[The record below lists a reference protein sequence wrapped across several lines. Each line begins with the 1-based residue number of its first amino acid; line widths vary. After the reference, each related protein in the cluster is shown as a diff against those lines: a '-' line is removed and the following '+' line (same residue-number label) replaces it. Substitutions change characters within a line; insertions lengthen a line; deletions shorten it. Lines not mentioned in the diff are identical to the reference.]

1 MIFMNIPSLYELF
14 QERWGRFQT
23 GWLISDTHFGDEEL
37 RAGMPNRP
45 SDEEIVKS
53 INSCVGKND
62 LLIHLGDVG
71 DVEYVRK
78 LKGYKVLIMGNH
90 DAGASNYK
98 RQKVTKAIPA
108 DGFTYSEVLDFVK
121 NEYPNW
127 SVHVEKQ
134 NPFWLITID
143 NGLFDEVYEGAL
155 IVGEKLILTHEPVEI
170 SWLFNI
176 HGHNHQGNVKT
187 GNHLNVCTDVVGHKP
202 VSLNKFLKE
211 GHLSKIQTIHRAC
224 IDNAIER
231 KKKRGGKR
239 VGQK

>member
-1 MIFMNIPSLYELF
+1 MNIPSLYELF
-14 QERWGRFQT
+14 QEKWGRFQS
-23 GWLISDTHFGDEEL
+23 GWMISDTHFGDKDL
-37 RAGMPNRP
+37 RAGMDRP

-53 INSCVGKND
+53 INSKVGKCD
-62 LLIHLGDVG
+62 LLIHMGDVG

-98 RQKVTKAIPA
+98 RHREMVVINAY
-108 DGFTYSEVLDFVK
+108 DFTQEEAVEEMKRRYPGYSIKFECMDRAGWIF
-121 NEYPNW
+121 
-127 SVHVEKQ
+127 S
-134 NPFWLITID
+134 ID
-143 NGLFDEVYEGAL
+143 NKLFDEVYEGAL
-155 IVGEKLILTHEPVEI
+155 IVGEKLMLSHEPVEI
-170 SWLFNI
+170 PWLFNI

-187 GNHLNVCTDVVGHKP
+187 GNHLNVCADVVGYEP

-231 KKKRGGKR
+231 KKKRGGKKI
-239 VGQK
+239 GQK

>member
-1 MIFMNIPSLYELF
+1 MNIPSLYELF
-14 QERWGRFQT
+14 QERWGKFQT
-23 GWLISDTHFGDEEL
+23 GWMISDTHFGDEDL

-53 INSCVGKND
+53 INSKVGKND
-62 LLIHLGDVG
+62 LLIHMGDVG
-71 DVEYVRK
+71 NIEYVRQ

-98 RQKVTKAIPA
+98 RQYAYKDYNQAWTLERAIA
-108 DGFTYSEVLDFVK
+108 DMRERYPGWKITYLQLSTG
-121 NEYPNW
+121 W
-127 SVHVEKQ
+127 
-134 NPFWLITID
+134 IRCTAD
-143 NGLFDEVYEGAL
+143 NCLFDEVYEGAL
-155 IVGEKLILTHEPVEI
+155 MIGEKLMLSHEPVEI
-170 SWLFNI
+170 PWLFNI

-187 GNHLNVCTDVVGHKP
+187 SNHLNVCADVVGYEP

-231 KKKRGGKR
+231 KKKRGGKKIR
-239 VGQK
+239 QK

>member
-1 MIFMNIPSLYELF
+1 
-14 QERWGRFQT
+14 
-23 GWLISDTHFGDEEL
+23 
-37 RAGMPNRP
+37 MPNRP

-90 DAGASNYK
+90 DAGASNYQRKNICEMFNANKYTKQEAMADMAK
-98 RQKVTKAIPA
+98 RFPGWKISAHPSIDEQWAVYA
-108 DGFTYSEVLDFVK
+108 DNL
-121 NEYPNW
+121 
-127 SVHVEKQ
+127 
-134 NPFWLITID
+134 
-143 NGLFDEVYEGAL
+143 LFDEVYEGAL

-170 SWLFNI
+170 FWLFNI

-187 GNHLNVCTDVVGHKP
+187 NNHLNVCADVVGHKP
-202 VSLNKFLKE
+202 VSFNKFLKE

-239 VGQK
+239 IGQK

>member
-1 MIFMNIPSLYELF
+1 MNIPSLYELF
-14 QERWGRFQT
+14 QERWGKFQT
-23 GWLISDTHFGDEEL
+23 GWMISDTHFGDEDL

-71 DVEYVRK
+71 DVEHVRK

-90 DAGASNYK
+90 DLGASNYK
-98 RQKVTKAIPA
+98 RQKITRNIPVNEM
-108 DGFTYSEVLDFVK
+108 TLLEVRELASK
-121 NEYPNW
+121 NYPNW
-127 SVHVEKQ
+127 KIHIEQYGSYWIVTV
-134 NPFWLITID
+134 D
-143 NGLFDEVYEGAL
+143 NGLFDEVYESAL

-170 SWLFNI
+170 PWLFNI

-187 GNHLNVCTDVVGHKP
+187 GNHLNVCADVVGYEP

-211 GHLSKIQTIHRAC
+211 GHLSKIQTIHRTC

-239 VGQK
+239 IGQK

>member
-1 MIFMNIPSLYELF
+1 MIFMNIPSLYGLF
-14 QERWGRFQT
+14 QERWGKFQT
-23 GWLISDTHFGDEEL
+23 GWMISDTHFGDEDL
-37 RAGMPNRP
+37 KAGMTRP
-45 SDEEIVKS
+45 SDEDIVKS

-90 DAGASNYK
+90 DSGASNYK
-98 RQKVTKAIPA
+98 RQFAQKEYNQCWTVEGAFA
-108 DGFTYSEVLDFVK
+108 DMKKL
-121 NEYPNW
+121 YPGW
-127 SVHVEKQ
+127 KISFHQVSTGYIVC
-134 NPFWLITID
+134 TAD

-170 SWLFNI
+170 PWLFNI

-187 GNHLNVCTDVVGHKP
+187 NNHLNVCSDVVGHKP
-202 VSLNKFLKE
+202 VSFNKFLKE

-239 VGQK
+239 IGQK

>member
-1 MIFMNIPSLYELF
+1 MIFMNIPSLYGLF
-14 QERWGRFQT
+14 QERWSKFQT
-23 GWLISDTHFGDEEL
+23 GWMISDTHFGDEDL

-45 SDEEIVKS
+45 SDEDIVKS
-53 INSCVGKND
+53 INSKVGKND

-71 DVEYVRK
+71 DVEYVRQ

-98 RQKVTKAIPA
+98 RQYVKKDYGQGWTLEDAIA
-108 DGFTYSEVLDFVK
+108 DMRKRYPGWKITYLQLSTG
-121 NEYPNW
+121 W
-127 SVHVEKQ
+127 ISC
-134 NPFWLITID
+134 TAD
-143 NGLFDEVYEGAL
+143 NLLFDEVYEGAL
-155 IVGEKLILTHEPVEI
+155 IVGEKLMFSHEPVEI
-170 SWLFNI
+170 PWLFNI

-187 GNHLNVCTDVVGHKP
+187 GNHLNVCANVVGYEP

-239 VGQK
+239 IGTK